1 MVTAVGYAYPWDFHD
16 DPAAIDRVSAI
27 GVDAVAVAAAYHT
40 TRAASPL
47 HPTRRLVDATHAA
60 CYVPVRAEIG
70 GPWAGRHL
78 VPASPEWAS
87 PDSFGAARRTLA
99 AAGLPVY
106 AWTVL
111 THNSLLGRANPDL
124 TVRNAF
130 GEIYSYALCPA
141 ASEVV
146 DYCST
151 LVAEIMALGE
161 PDGVVLEACGP
172 MGVAHGGHHDKTD
185 LADWT
190 PTQQK
195 LLSLC
200 FCPACLSMQ
209 ASAGLD
215 PVHVSSL
222 VRAALRSGE
231 QSATVENALGS
242 DLAATLR
249 EIRTGIAHALR
260 RRLVSEIRASQPEAR
275 VVLHGSGD
283 PWATGSFAS
292 VAPAID
298 ADLDALVASCW
309 NPATAEGE
317 LAGLAALAGGAAVGG
332 YVRPDAVPGTAPAD
346 LVARYRAAGATEL
359 HLYHLGLT
367 STAGLRR
374 LAEHRDAIRQ

>member
-1 MVTAVGYAYPWDFHD
+1 MP
-16 DPAAIDRVSAI
+16 PATCRS
-27 GVDAVAVAAAYHT
+27 VAAA
-40 TRAASPL
+40 
-47 HPTRRLVDATHAA
+47 
-60 CYVPVRAEIG
+60 
-70 GPWAGRHL
+70 WAGRRL
-78 VPASPEWAS
+78 APASPDWAP
-87 PDSFGAARRTLA
+87 PDSFGDARRALA

-130 GEIYSYALCPA
+130 GEVYSYALCPA

-161 PDGVVLEACGP
+161 PDGVVLEACGA

-200 FCPACLSMQ
+200 FCAACLSMQ
-209 ASAGLD
+209 AAAGLD

-231 QSATVENALGS
+231 QSATVEDALGS

-249 EIRTGIAHALR
+249 EIRTGIAQDLR
-260 RRLVSEIRASQPEAR
+260 SRLVSEIRASRPEAR

-283 PWATGSFAS
+283 PWATGSFAT
-292 VAPAID
+292 VAPDVDCRRRRAGRFVLEGRRRRGRTRRARGAGRWRSGGWLRPPGRRPGHLARRPGGPLPRRGCD
-298 ADLDALVASCW
+298 RVA
-309 NPATAEGE
+309 PLPPGPH
-317 LAGLAALAGGAAVGG
+317 VHR
-332 YVRPDAVPGTAPAD
+332 RPTPP
-346 LVARYRAAGATEL
+346 
-359 HLYHLGLT
+359 
-367 STAGLRR
+367 RR
-374 LAEHRDAIRQ
+374 LPGRDSPIAIRQ